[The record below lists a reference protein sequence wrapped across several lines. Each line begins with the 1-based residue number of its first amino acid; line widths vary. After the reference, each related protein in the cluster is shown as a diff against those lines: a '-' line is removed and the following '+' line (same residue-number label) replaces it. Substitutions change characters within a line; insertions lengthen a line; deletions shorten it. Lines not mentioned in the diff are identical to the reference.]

1 MARFELPDSI
11 KDLVRAR
18 NALRERYRSSGLRF
32 TLDGN
37 LVGDIGEAIAAE
49 LFGLRLTARNGTGVD
64 GHAPD
69 GRTVQVKASG
79 TNRGPAFRNVDT
91 RAEHLIFLSLDF
103 ESCSG
108 AVIFNGPE
116 RIAVECLPAEWSG
129 QRMLSLSRIRNCDER
144 VRPEDRLPALGGQ
157 KVKAAA
163 L

>member
-1 MARFELPDSI
+1 MAKFELPESI
-11 KDLVRAR
+11 KDLVSAR

-79 TNRGPAFRNVDT
+79 TSRGPAFRNVDT

-103 ESCSG
+103 EACTG
-108 AVIFNGPE
+108 EVVFNGPE
-116 RIAVECLPAEWSG
+116 RIAIECLPAGWSG
-129 QRMLSLSRIRNCDER
+129 QRMLSLSRIRNCDAL
-144 VRPEDRLPALGGQ
+144 VPAEDRLPAKFG
-157 KVKAAA
+157 
-163 L
+163 